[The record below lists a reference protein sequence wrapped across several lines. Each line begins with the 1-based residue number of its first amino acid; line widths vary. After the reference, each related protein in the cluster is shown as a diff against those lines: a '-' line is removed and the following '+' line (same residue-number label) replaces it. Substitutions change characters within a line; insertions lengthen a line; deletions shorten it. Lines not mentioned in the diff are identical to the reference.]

1 MIASVHHFQM
11 RLRSGHSFRTVV
23 GLCVAVLTIAC
34 GLGAGSGVAL
44 AQIGGASGPR
54 ITPEAYL
61 NRAGLTRSWWGQA
74 VTNAQ
79 RDRLLYMTSD
89 DTSVYLQTSSGLVTA
104 FDTETGRR
112 RWGTQVGQSD
122 RPTYPLSVDGNNL
135 LIVNGMDLSS
145 IDSVSGDV
153 RWSFKLPGQPASS
166 PSGLGGMIY
175 VGFLDGSLFAFDG
188 DLIQKLADKQLL
200 PSWGYRSVAWRYK
213 TSAAIASPA
222 MVTQKYVA
230 FASENG
236 TLYSVTKRDRE
247 LLFQFET
254 DARLTASPV
263 LYKES
268 LLVASEDYK
277 VYSIGL
283 RNGRYNWQFSAGGPL
298 IVPPLVVGNEAFI
311 TPENA
316 GLLSLN
322 ADNGRVNWTRPNVRR
337 VLSVSPG
344 HVYVFDNM
352 TNLIVLNRQN
362 GGVVSS
368 VRLEPFRFYV
378 ANDRSDRIFVA
389 TESGLVMCLQE
400 IGRDFPL
407 LHRNPDRQPVLP
419 ELAPEGADSTDQAP
433 AAEGE
438 MEAPAEAMPAEDEM
452 PAEQPAN

>member
-1 MIASVHHFQM
+1 VAEAQSGG
-11 RLRSGHSFRTVV
+11 LR
-23 GLCVAVLTIAC
+23 
-34 GLGAGSGVAL
+34 
-44 AQIGGASGPR
+44 GPR
-54 ITPEAYL
+54 ITPEASL

-89 DTSVYLQTSSGLVTA
+89 DTSVYLQTSSGLITA

-122 RPTYPLSVDGNNL
+122 RPTYPLSINGTNL

-145 IDSVSGDV
+145 IDSISGNV
-153 RWSFKLPGQPASS
+153 LWSFNLPGQPASS

-254 DARLTASPV
+254 DARLTAPPV
-263 LYKES
+263 LYNES
-268 LLVASEDYK
+268 LLVASEDFK

-283 RNGRYNWQFSAGGPL
+283 RNGRYNWQFSAGGP
-298 IVPPLVVGNEAFI
+298 ITVPPLVVGNEAFV
-311 TPENA
+311 TPVNA
-316 GLLSLN
+316 GLISLN
-322 ADNGRVNWTRPNVRR
+322 ADNGRVKWTRPNVQR
-337 VLSVSPG
+337 VLSVSPER
-344 HVYVFDNM
+344 VYVYDSL
-352 TNLIVLNRQN
+352 TNLIALDRRT
-362 GGVVSS
+362 GAVVSS
-368 VRLEPFRFYV
+368 VRLEPFQFFV
-378 ANDRSDRIFVA
+378 ANDRSDRIFVS

-407 LHRNPDRQPVLP
+407 LHRSPDRQPVLP
-419 ELAPEGADSTDQAP
+419 ELVPEDEASAAVAPT
-433 AAEGE
+433 AEGE
-438 MEAPAEAMPAEDEM
+438 MGAMPAEGEM
-452 PAEQPAN
+452 PADEPAN